1 MSQNKANNFQRIR
14 ALPKKQQAI
23 LSLMLLQRMLPNYQ
37 LFVAVTEF
45 PQPHQIDNIMNSL
58 WERLLIQGAKLNFA
72 ALEEKVE
79 ALTPDE
85 AAYDMYGVYPA
96 IYFCTGL
103 LTYIA
108 GEQNDDEYDAV
119 AIAKVSQGCIVH
131 LIEYQ
136 AGEQELDNTAIREHE
151 LMVREVELLTE
162 LIDWVET
169 LNLKKV
175 SANDIKK
182 QALSKALAD
191 GMSKIGIE
199 LD

>member
-191 GMSKIGIE
+191 GMSNIGIE

>member
-1 MSQNKANNFQRIR
+1 M
-14 ALPKKQQAI
+14 
-23 LSLMLLQRMLPNYQ
+23 
-37 LFVAVTEF
+37 
-45 PQPHQIDNIMNSL
+45 
-58 WERLLIQGAKLNFA
+58 
-72 ALEEKVE
+72 
-79 ALTPDE
+79 
-85 AAYDMYGVYPA
+85 
-96 IYFCTGL
+96 
-103 LTYIA
+103 
-108 GEQNDDEYDAV
+108 
-119 AIAKVSQGCIVH
+119 H

-191 GMSKIGIE
+191 GLSNIGIE

>member
-14 ALPKKQQAI
+14 SLSKKQQAI

-37 LFVAVTEF
+37 LFVAVTDY

-58 WERLLIQGAKLNFA
+58 WERLLVHGAKLNYA

-79 ALTPDE
+79 SLTPDE
-85 AAYDMYGVYPA
+85 NTFDMYGVFPA

-108 GEQNDDEYDAV
+108 GEQNEDEYDAV

-136 AGEQELDNTAIREHE
+136 AGETELQNAEIREHE
-151 LMVREVELLTE
+151 LMTAEVELLTE
-162 LIDWVET
+162 FIEWVES
-169 LNLKKV
+169 LNMKNM
-175 SANDIKK
+175 SANDVK
-182 QALSKALAD
+182 QQAISKALAD
-191 GMSKIGIE
+191 GVTNIGIVIE
-199 LD
+199 

>member
-58 WERLLIQGAKLNFA
+58 WERLLIQGAKLNFS

-79 ALTPDE
+79 AMTPDE
-85 AAYDMYGVYPA
+85 SAYDMYGVYPA

-175 SANDIKK
+175 SANDVKK

-191 GMSKIGIE
+191 GTSNIGIE
-199 LD
+199 VD

>member
-1 MSQNKANNFQRIR
+1 MEKYNEE
-14 ALPKKQQAI
+14 KQQAI

-136 AGEQELDNTAIREHE
+136 AGNEQHKKARK
-151 LMVREVELLTE
+151 EVSGWS
-162 LIDWVET
+162 IHYVPPC
-169 LNLKKV
+169 NRGVKV
-175 SANDIKK
+175 S
-182 QALSKALAD
+182 
-191 GMSKIGIE
+191 G
-199 LD
+199 